1 MVDFN
6 SKGASTEAW
15 KNFFI
20 SNLRKSIVVWNLFAR
35 ITAKKIVPPTPSS
48 LYGRFFP
55 IDVLLQCYFPHFNLF
70 SVLIPSDF
78 CVTMWDHQALQSVD
92 CFKQF
97 TKSLFYFHFQM
108 TKALKNIRN
117 ALKMDMNQSFFL
129 HLLALILSSQKK
141 VSYSFMLRLLI
152 TDPYRFYALSALT
165 VSFVWVYWSSKEN
178 MIDLFVH
185 SLLKH

>member
-1 MVDFN
+1 MKKFLHFELEKIYCRLKLVR
-6 SKGASTEAW
+6 
-15 KNFFI
+15 KNY
-20 SNLRKSIVVWNLFAR
+20 R
-35 ITAKKIVPPTPSS
+35 KKIVPPTPSS

>member
-1 MVDFN
+1 
-6 SKGASTEAW
+6 
-15 KNFFI
+15 
-20 SNLRKSIVVWNLFAR
+20 
-35 ITAKKIVPPTPSS
+35 
-48 LYGRFFP
+48 
-55 IDVLLQCYFPHFNLF
+55 
-70 SVLIPSDF
+70 
-78 CVTMWDHQALQSVD
+78 
-92 CFKQF
+92 
-97 TKSLFYFHFQM
+97 M

-141 VSYSFMLRLLI
+141 VSYSFMLRFLI